1 MKVKYEGDWPRRE
14 LRGHVWQQGETLD
27 VPDDVGEKA
36 LRLDGFVKAR
46 GRPKKVEA
54 DGEDEPER
62 GGAGIEDAWGDTD
75 APIA

>member
-1 MKVKYEGDWPRRE
+1 MAPPFPFWGIEMRIKYEGPWERRD
-14 LRGHVWQQGETLD
+14 LRGFMWQQGETLD

-46 GRPKKVEA
+46 GRPKKVTD

-62 GGAGIEDAWGDTD
+62 D
-75 APIA
+75 